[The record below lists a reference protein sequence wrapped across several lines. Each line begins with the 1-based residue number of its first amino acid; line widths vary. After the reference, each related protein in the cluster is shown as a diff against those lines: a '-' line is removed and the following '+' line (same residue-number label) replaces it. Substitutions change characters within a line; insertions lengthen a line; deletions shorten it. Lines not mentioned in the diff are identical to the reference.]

1 MRRRL
6 LLAVGRNGDRESAAL
21 QVVSNDFGN
30 VGLIFD
36 HQGVQTVRWSDHR
49 HMEVVDDVA
58 ILGHA
63 PMVAVVYTII
73 QPRGH
78 S

>member
-1 MRRRL
+1 M
-6 LLAVGRNGDRESAAL
+6 
-21 QVVSNDFGN
+21 
-30 VGLIFD
+30 
-36 HQGVQTVRWSDHR
+36 QTVRWSDHR